1 MLSELYIE
9 NVAVI
14 EKAEIHFVP
23 GLNVLTGE
31 TGAGISILL
40 DSINAVMGERMSR
53 DLIRTGARS
62 SFVCA
67 AFSGLNTR
75 VLKKLEALGYSAE
88 EDAVLLQREVSQE
101 GKNSCRVNGRPAT
114 LAVLR
119 ELAAGLVNIHGQ
131 HESYGL
137 LSSEYHIHYI
147 DRLGNTKALLQEYA
161 AAYQEMCRLQK
172 ELGSLQTDEAQK
184 ARQVDLLNYQIN
196 ELEEAGLK
204 AGEQEELAE
213 KKVVYSNSEK
223 IAAALSAIRVL
234 LDGDEDQIG
243 ALSAV
248 QSAASEADTAG
259 RYFSEILALSEQLH
273 NIEYELEDCADTL
286 RGLEGRMEYD
296 PQELEQIEERLDQLY
311 RLGLKYGG
319 SEENMLAYL
328 QQCQEE
334 LQAIEFSGERA
345 LQIKKELEQSSR
357 VVRELADKLSAERR
371 KVGKDFSTRVKEEL
385 RFLDMPNVTF
395 SVEQLTTDFSPLGQD
410 KIQFL
415 ISTNPGE
422 PEKPLSKIAS
432 GGELSRIMLA
442 IKTVL
447 AGSDAIGTLIF
458 DEIDTGISGSAA
470 QKVGEKLKEVSSTRQ
485 VICVT
490 HSAQIAAYADGHF
503 FIRKQVQK
511 GRTFT
516 NVQPLD
522 FNERVQELARIM
534 GGETVS
540 ELMLKN
546 AEQMLLQRIGY

>member
-1 MLSELYIE
+1 
-9 NVAVI
+9 
-14 EKAEIHFVP
+14 
-23 GLNVLTGE
+23 
-31 TGAGISILL
+31 
-40 DSINAVMGERMSR
+40 
-53 DLIRTGARS
+53 
-62 SFVCA
+62 
-67 AFSGLNTR
+67 
-75 VLKKLEALGYSAE
+75 
-88 EDAVLLQREVSQE
+88 
-101 GKNSCRVNGRPAT
+101 
-114 LAVLR
+114 
-119 ELAAGLVNIHGQ
+119 
-131 HESYGL
+131 
-137 LSSEYHIHYI
+137 
-147 DRLGNTKALLQEYA
+147 
-161 AAYQEMCRLQK
+161 
-172 ELGSLQTDEAQK
+172 
-184 ARQVDLLNYQIN
+184 
-196 ELEEAGLK
+196 
-204 AGEQEELAE
+204 
-213 KKVVYSNSEK
+213 
-223 IAAALSAIRVL
+223 
-234 LDGDEDQIG
+234 
-243 ALSAV
+243 
-248 QSAASEADTAG
+248 
-259 RYFSEILALSEQLH
+259 
-273 NIEYELEDCADTL
+273 
-286 RGLEGRMEYD
+286 MEYD

-470 QKVGEKLKEVSSTRQ
+470 QKVGEKLKEVSRTRQ

-546 AEQMLLQRIGY
+546 AEEMLLQRIGS

>member
-31 TGAGISILL
+31 TGAGKSILL

-67 AFSGLNTR
+67 TFSGINTR
-75 VLKKLEALGYSAE
+75 VLKKLETLGYSAE
-88 EDAVLLQREVSQE
+88 EGTVLLQREISQE

-172 ELGSLQTDEAQK
+172 ELSSLQMDDAQK
-184 ARQVDLLNYQIN
+184 ARQVDLLHYQIN
-196 ELEEAGLK
+196 ELEEADLR
-204 AGEQEELAE
+204 AGEQEELTE
-213 KKVVYSNSEK
+213 KKAVYSNSEK

-234 LDGDEDQIG
+234 LDGDEEQNG

-273 NIEYELEDCADTL
+273 NIEYELEDCADVL
-286 RGLEGRMEYD
+286 RGLEGKAEYD
-296 PQELEQIEERLDQLY
+296 PQELEQIEERLDKLY

-334 LQAIEFSGERA
+334 LQAIEFSEERA
-345 LQIKKELEQSSR
+345 FQLRKELEQSSR
-357 VVRELADKLSAERR
+357 VVCELADRLSAERQ
-371 KVGKDFSTRVKEEL
+371 KVGKVFSARVKEEL

-395 SVEQLTTDFSPLGQD
+395 SVEQLPMDFSPLGQD

-447 AGSDAIGTLIF
+447 AGSDAISTLIF

-470 QKVGEKLKEVSSTRQ
+470 QKVGEKLKEVAGTRQ

-516 NVQPLD
+516 NVLPLE

-546 AEQMLLQRIGY
+546 AEEMLLQRIGS